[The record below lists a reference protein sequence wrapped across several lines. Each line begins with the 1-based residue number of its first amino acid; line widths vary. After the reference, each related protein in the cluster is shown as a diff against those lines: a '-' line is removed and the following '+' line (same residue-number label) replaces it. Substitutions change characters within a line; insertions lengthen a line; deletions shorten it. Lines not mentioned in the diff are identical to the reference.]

1 MVARP
6 SVTAVAAKFAGW
18 QRHAGHRF
26 LAAASLL
33 GTQARCS
40 AGPGAVPSL
49 SKFGRPAA
57 RAGFPPSRLG
67 DRQRH
72 RPTGVVTS
80 ERPPGVNRPA
90 RTQRQRIQP
99 TWMRGARGVRR
110 CRAVLVASRAHQDAS
125 RREKKRLSLPPS

>member
-26 LAAASLL
+26 LAAESLL
-33 GTQARCS
+33 GTQARC
-40 AGPGAVPSL
+40 AARPDEVPSL

-57 RAGFPPSRLG
+57 RAGYSAPRLR

-80 ERPPGVNRPA
+80 ERPPGVEQ
-90 RTQRQRIQP
+90 T
-99 TWMRGARGVRR
+99 
-110 CRAVLVASRAHQDAS
+110 
-125 RREKKRLSLPPS
+125 